1 MVKSN
6 QSINPRVGVI
16 GAGKVGSTLAQR
28 IAEKDLADVVL
39 LDVIEGMPQG
49 IALDLMEARGVEH
62 HDRQLIGS
70 NNYAD
75 LVDCDIVVI
84 TAGKPRTPGMSRE
97 ELVEIN
103 AKIVKSAVKEAVKHC
118 PEAIFILVTNPLD
131 MMTYLAWKVSGLDPS
146 RVMGMAGVLDSA
158 RFETFISLEL
168 GCSIADIQ
176 SLVLGGHGDLMVPLP
191 RFSTVRGIPIT
202 ELMDAATIDRLV
214 DRTRKGGAEI
224 VQLMKTGSAYYAP
237 SSSVCLMVE
246 AVLHNQARFMPV
258 AGYLQGQYGLDDI
271 YMGVP
276 CKLGY
281 KGIEQILE
289 LPLQKS
295 EMAALHESAQVVRKG
310 LEMIESLVGFD

>member
-1 MVKSN
+1 MVKAN

-75 LVDCDIVVI
+75 LVGCDIVAI

-131 MMTYLAWKVSGLDPS
+131 VMTYLAWKVSGLDPS

-176 SLVLGGHGDLMVPLP
+176 TLVLGGHGDLMVPLP

-202 ELMDAATIDRLV
+202 ELMEKETIDRLV

-237 SSSVCLMVE
+237 ASSVCLMVE
-246 AVLHNQARFMPV
+246 AVLHNQSRFMPV
-258 AGYLQGQYGLDDI
+258 AGYLQGQYGLNDI

-289 LPLQKS
+289 LPLEKS
-295 EMAALHESAQVVRKG
+295 EIAALRESAEVVRKG
-310 LEMIESLVGFD
+310 LEMVESLVGFD

>member
-1 MVKSN
+1 MVKAN

-75 LVDCDIVVI
+75 LVGCNIVVI

-97 ELVEIN
+97 ELIEIN

-131 MMTYLAWKVSGLDPS
+131 VMTYLAWKVSGLDPS

-176 SLVLGGHGDLMVPLP
+176 TLVLGGHGDLMVPLP

-202 ELMDAATIDRLV
+202 ELMETETIDRLV

-237 SSSVCLMVE
+237 ASSVCLMVE
-246 AVLHNQARFMPV
+246 AVLHNQSRFMPV
-258 AGYLQGQYGLDDI
+258 AGYLQGQYGLNDI

-289 LPLQKS
+289 LPLEKS
-295 EMAALHESAQVVRKG
+295 EIAALRESAEVVRKG
-310 LEMIESLVGFD
+310 LEMVESLVGFD